1 MPSDHDIERLIRQ
14 VVDLVLAQ
22 LQRPEDEGE
31 GEAAL
36 RRTIHLLLPIQTR
49 HIDGLAD
56 QLRRLRRRG
65 HGVRCGTTSRVLAW
79 LESTGRRADLA
90 DEVIALDEACLENAL
105 GNYGPRDLVVLG
117 SMGFACADRLAA
129 LDDEDPLIRLVS
141 QALLKGVRVLA
152 VDDDLVAGQA
162 GSLSGQ
168 AERSLRELAG
178 LGIELLPGAELA
190 ARIAREEAADT
201 TLSQSLAGLLTEAD
215 VERLASA
222 GQRRV
227 VLGINTIVTPL
238 ARSRAGALSLE
249 LVEIGV

>member
-31 GEAAL
+31 PAL

-49 HIDGLAD
+49 HVDGLAD
-56 QLRRLRRRG
+56 QLRRLRRSG
-65 HGVRCGTTSRVLAW
+65 HGVLCGTTARVLAW

-90 DEVIALDEACLENAL
+90 DEVIALDQACLGNAL

-117 SMGFACADRLAA
+117 SMGFACAERLAA
-129 LDDEDPLIRLVS
+129 LDDEDPLVRLVS
-141 QALLKGVRVLA
+141 QALLSGVRVLA
-152 VDDDLVAGQA
+152 VDDDLASGQT
-162 GSLSGQ
+162 GSLSGR
-168 AERSLRELAG
+168 AERSRRELEG

-190 ARIAREEAADT
+190 ARIAREVAADT
-201 TLSQSLAGLLTEAD
+201 TLSQSLAGLLTEVD
-215 VERLASA
+215 VERLAGA

-238 ARSRAGALSLE
+238 ARSRAVALGLE